1 MGKGQKWEGEIELRI
16 GKFWK
21 GGGKLV
27 MDVEFD
33 ERDSKK
39 GSTQNRSD
47 KVRSYIAYICI

>member
-47 KVRSYIAYICI
+47 KVCSYIAYICI